1 MNKIIAGQKKR
12 KELMKEPTLHE
23 VTLCSGFWADKLKLN
38 AETAIYYQ
46 WQQLESTHCI
56 DNFRIAA
63 GMKEGFREGF
73 FFSDSDA
80 YKWLDAA
87 ARILVHEP
95 SERLQRLVKDFIA
108 ILEKAQQVDGYL
120 YTYNQIHFAGQR
132 WVNLQ
137 VEHEFYCLGH
147 LIEAGISHYEACG
160 ERRLLNIAIKAADL
174 LVRNFAQS
182 LPDYTDGHE
191 EIEIALIKL
200 WRITDNIEYLALA
213 KAFLER
219 RGTIRFFGL
228 KMLFQVLDSG
238 RRMGIVS
245 RRRTAWLKN
254 HPEKA
259 EFSLPGRNKHKV
271 PFWAGPRFVLQAL
284 SGKYN
289 QQHQAVEKQT
299 RAEGHAVRFTYL
311 KTAEAMLAQVPGHEN
326 RIQKLRSIWE
336 QMVTRRMYVTGGI
349 GSLPLSEGFGRDY
362 ELDPEVAYAETCAA
376 LGSMFWNHEMGRLTG
391 EAQFEDLYEWQ
402 LYNAASVGIGRDG
415 CSYFYNNPLTS
426 KGEIARAG
434 WYDIPCCPSNLS
446 RVWASL
452 GKNLCCYDH
461 SEIRIN
467 QYISGEVQVA
477 GRQPI
482 RLLIDSDLPWQNKV
496 TLKLEMETPDSLDLV
511 MRLPAWAADC
521 RVSLNGRET
530 RVHVSKSMPGK
541 PTANGLNFNAACW
554 MRLSQRFF
562 PGDEIKLDFDMPIKL
577 AWQDERVR
585 GCGGKAAVT
594 RGPVVYCLESV
605 DHNHDIF
612 NTEVEPESLQAFF
625 DETLLDG
632 TWVLRGKS
640 RKGEALVFIPYM
652 LWANRGSSKMTVFI
666 D

>member
-1 MNKIIAGQKKR
+1 
-12 KELMKEPTLHE
+12 MKEPTLHE
-23 VTLCSGFWADKLKLN
+23 VTLRSGFWADKLKLN
-38 AETAIYYQ
+38 AETAIFYQ
-46 WQQLESTHCI
+46 WQQLENTRCI

-87 ARILVHEP
+87 SRILIHAP
-95 SERLQRLVKDFIA
+95 SKRLRKLVDDFIG
-108 ILEKAQQVDGYL
+108 ILEKAQLADGYL

-132 WVNLQ
+132 WVDLQ
-137 VEHEFYCLGH
+137 IEHEFYCLGH
-147 LIEAGISHYEACG
+147 LIEAGVSHFEACG

-200 WRITDNIEYLALA
+200 WRVTDNIEYLALA

-228 KMLFQVLDSG
+228 KMLLQVLDSG

-245 RRRTAWLKN
+245 RRRAAWLNKN
-254 HPEKA
+254 PDNSG
-259 EFSLPGRNKHKV
+259 FNLPARNRHKV
-271 PFWAGPRFVLQAL
+271 PFWAGPRFMLQAL
-284 SGKYN
+284 NGKYN
-289 QQHQAVEKQT
+289 QQHLAVEKQT

-311 KTAEAMLAQVPGHEN
+311 KTAEAMLAQVPGHEH

-349 GSLPLSEGFGRDY
+349 GSLPLSEGFGRDF

-376 LGSMFWNHEMGRLTG
+376 LGSMFWSHEMGRLTG

-415 CSYFYNNPLTS
+415 CSYFYNNPLVS
-426 KGEIARAG
+426 RGELARAG

-446 RVWASL
+446 RVWAAL

-461 SEIRIN
+461 SEIRVN
-467 QYISGEVQVA
+467 QYISAEVQIE

-482 RLLIDSDLPWQNKV
+482 RLLIDSELPWQIRV
-496 TLKLEMETPDSLDLV
+496 TLKLEMERTDSLDLV
-511 MRLPAWAADC
+511 MRLPAWAAGSK
-521 RVSLNGRET
+521 VSLNGKET
-530 RVHVSKSMPGK
+530 GVNVSRSMPGK
-541 PTANGLNFNAACW
+541 PSANGLDFFAARW
-554 MRLSQRFF
+554 MRLSRRFN
-562 PGDEIKLDFDMPIKL
+562 PGDEIRLDFDMPISL
-577 AWQDERVR
+577 VRQDKRIR

-594 RGPVVYCLESV
+594 RGPVVYCLESL
-605 DHNHDIF
+605 DNSHDII
-612 NTEVEPESLQAFF
+612 TTAVDPESLQACF
-625 DETLLDG
+625 DETILDG
-632 TWVLRGKS
+632 TWVLRGRS
-640 RKGEALVFIPYM
+640 RKGEALVFLPYM
-652 LWANRGSSKMTVFI
+652 LWANRGPSKMTVFV
-666 D
+666 DS